1 MQMITTRLNLVRKKM
16 ALIANASKAQQSLA
30 RKRSGDVTP
39 RSVRSHTSN

>member
-1 MQMITTRLNLVRKKM
+1 MQLITTRLNLVRKKM
-16 ALIANASKAQQSLA
+16 QIISASKTNQSLA